1 MAYKQ
6 EGYRS
11 NLKPGTTMTKPLPI
25 NGNKKGNGNGNGN
38 GDEGETGNEP
48 WPQMMHV
55 PDVRVGIQNIKK
67 VFTEEIPKLISE
79 VKDYFTTSESKG
91 VINPNIEVEK
101 PNTPKPGS
109 QTGYEEGSKEQ
120 IDAINRELD
129 RR

>member
-6 EGYRS
+6 EGYRGK
-11 NLKPGTTMTKPLPI
+11 LKPGITMTKPLPI
-25 NGNKKGNGNGNGN
+25 KGNGNGNGN
-38 GDEGETGNEP
+38 GGGEDEGETGNEP

-55 PDVRVGIQNIKK
+55 PDVRVGIQNIKEE
-67 VFTEEIPKLISE
+67 FTKEIPKLVSE
-79 VKDYFTTSESKG
+79 IKDYFTTSEPTG

-109 QTGYEEGSKEQ
+109 QTGYKEGSKEQ
-120 IDAINRELD
+120 IAAINRELD